1 MKKSPIEAQAL
12 ILAALAHPNR
22 IRIVEELRD
31 GVKCNCELAP
41 ILKLEQSNLSRHL
54 KILVQAGIL
63 ISWKDGLRVNFRV
76 ANKGIFKILDMASSI
91 AVENVRESRMISE
104 EV

>member
-1 MKKSPIEAQAL
+1 MKKSPMESQAE

-22 IRIVEELRD
+22 IRIVEELRE

-54 KILVQAGIL
+54 KILVQAGVL
-63 ISWKDGLRVNFRV
+63 ISWKDGLRVNFRI
-76 ANKGIFKILDMASSI
+76 ASDEIFRILDLALSVVTETETMS
-91 AVENVRESRMISE
+91 ENA
-104 EV
+104 

>member
-1 MKKSPIEAQAL
+1 MQKTPFDKQAI
-12 ILAALAHPNR
+12 ILAALAHSNR
-22 IRIVEELRD
+22 IRIVEELRN

-63 ISWKDGLRVNFRV
+63 ISWKDGLRVNFKV
-76 ANKGIFKILDMASSI
+76 ANKEIFSILDLAISI
-91 AVENVRESRMISE
+91 ARENISE
-104 EV
+104 HLVVQEEV

>member
-1 MKKSPIEAQAL
+1 MQKSSNEKQAL

-31 GVKCNCELAP
+31 GIKCNCELAP

-63 ISWKDGLRVNFRV
+63 ISWKDGLRVNFKV
-76 ANKGIFKILDMASSI
+76 ADKEIFRILDLAKSV
-91 AVENVRESRMISE
+91 ARENIRESQMIPE

>member
-1 MKKSPIEAQAL
+1 MKKSPMETQAE

-22 IRIVEELRD
+22 IRIVEELRG

-41 ILKLEQSNLSRHL
+41 VLKLEQSNLSRHL
-54 KILVQAGIL
+54 KILVQAGVL

-76 ANKGIFKILDMASSI
+76 ASEEIFRILDLALSVVTETEMMS
-91 AVENVRESRMISE
+91 ENA
-104 EV
+104 